1 MITPFNIKAA
11 LSKAKKTNA
20 DVFLSEDTGQRLGW
34 RLLLRCL
41 PSGSATW
48 IFRYTHAG
56 KRYQI
61 NFGNLSLDIPSARR
75 TASSYA
81 DIYKDT
87 TDVLGKLQEDAHA
100 KQAATEASQARVV
113 LDEQSRQQRDH
124 YTLSNLMLLY
134 VAYLTKLGKV
144 TSARDVASLSKHLT
158 PLANKPAAEISKRDL
173 VSVQRTLLDAG
184 KGRTANKLRS
194 FVRAAYALAL
204 RAESDA
210 TSPAAALDFAT
221 IGGVESNPAALLA
234 VAKGFNGTRDR
245 VLTDTELFSLL
256 DHAKDYSG
264 LSGLAVRA
272 AVLLGGQRMAQLLRP
287 SLTDIKDGFLVLL
300 DPKGKRDV
308 PRRHP
313 IPLEGMAGEVIA
325 EAVDRAKDLKT
336 NWLFSSEGKVRLT
349 PDTVSKYIDRVSE
362 EFNKS
367 GISTTPFNLADLRR
381 TVETRLAG
389 MGVPKEVR
397 GHLQSHGLNGVQ
409 TRHYDRHDYEHEKR
423 KALQLLHSW
432 IASRGLKKSSTEK
445 VVPIKRQTV

>member
-134 VAYLTKLGKV
+134 VAY
-144 TSARDVASLSKHLT
+144 
-158 PLANKPAAEISKRDL
+158 
-173 VSVQRTLLDAG
+173 
-184 KGRTANKLRS
+184 
-194 FVRAAYALAL
+194 
-204 RAESDA
+204 
-210 TSPAAALDFAT
+210 
-221 IGGVESNPAALLA
+221 
-234 VAKGFNGTRDR
+234 
-245 VLTDTELFSLL
+245 
-256 DHAKDYSG
+256 
-264 LSGLAVRA
+264 
-272 AVLLGGQRMAQLLRP
+272 
-287 SLTDIKDGFLVLL
+287 
-300 DPKGKRDV
+300 
-308 PRRHP
+308 
-313 IPLEGMAGEVIA
+313 
-325 EAVDRAKDLKT
+325 
-336 NWLFSSEGKVRLT
+336 
-349 PDTVSKYIDRVSE
+349 
-362 EFNKS
+362 
-367 GISTTPFNLADLRR
+367 
-381 TVETRLAG
+381 
-389 MGVPKEVR
+389 
-397 GHLQSHGLNGVQ
+397 
-409 TRHYDRHDYEHEKR
+409 
-423 KALQLLHSW
+423 
-432 IASRGLKKSSTEK
+432 
-445 VVPIKRQTV
+445 